1 MKSPS
6 NHACDNKIA
15 GLREKKKNLDIT
27 ELNVT
32 SNRREEK
39 TLKENDNKLSEYWS
53 VVMMVKR
60 KDWNDL
66 IYQVNCPFVRG

>member
-6 NHACDNKIA
+6 NHACDNKIV
-15 GLREKKKNLDIT
+15 GFKGGGGNLDII

-39 TLKENDNKLSEYWS
+39 TLKENENKLSE
-53 VVMMVKR
+53 
-60 KDWNDL
+60 D
-66 IYQVNCPFVRG
+66 

>member
-6 NHACDNKIA
+6 NHACDNKIV
-15 GLREKKKNLDIT
+15 GFKGEKKKKNLDII

-39 TLKENDNKLSEYWS
+39 TLKENENKLSE
-53 VVMMVKR
+53 
-60 KDWNDL
+60 D
-66 IYQVNCPFVRG
+66 

>member
-39 TLKENDNKLSEYWS
+39 TLKENDNKLS
-53 VVMMVKR
+53 VLKCG
-60 KDWNDL
+60 ND
-66 IYQVNCPFVRG
+66 G

>member
-15 GLREKKKNLDIT
+15 GLREKKNLDIT

-39 TLKENDNKLSEYWS
+39 TLKEMIINSEY
-53 VVMMVKR
+53 
-60 KDWNDL
+60 
-66 IYQVNCPFVRG
+66 